1 MKDIPPQI
9 FVIYFRFEAKVD
21 KLANREKFMTTR
33 LVQENIHLILASG
46 SPRRKDL
53 LESIG
58 VRFVVI
64 PSDVDETFLP
74 SETPIEGVK
83 RLSLEKA
90 LEISAKYPG
99 YWIIGADTV
108 VVIDGKVLGK
118 PVDEDDAKIML
129 RSLNGTT
136 HVVYTG
142 FSLVNS
148 LWVEKAV
155 TGCSRSEVFIR
166 SMSDEEIDEY
176 VASGEPMDKAGAYAI
191 QGLGSA
197 LVQSINGSYTNVVG
211 LPLCEVAREL
221 KRLNVYDFLKAP
233 RS

>member
-1 MKDIPPQI
+1 MNSKP
-9 FVIYFRFEAKVD
+9 
-21 KLANREKFMTTR
+21 
-33 LVQENIHLILASG
+33 VQKNVHLILASG

-58 VRFVVI
+58 VSFEII

-74 SETPIEGVK
+74 FENPIEGVK
-83 RLSLEKA
+83 RLSFEKA
-90 LEISAKYPG
+90 REVSQNYPG

-108 VVIDGKVLGK
+108 VVIDGRVLGK
-118 PVDEDDAKIML
+118 PVDEDEAKIML

-136 HVVYTG
+136 HEVYTG

-148 LWVEKAV
+148 QCMEKAV

-166 SMSDEEIDEY
+166 SLSADEIDEY
-176 VASGEPMDKAGAYAI
+176 VATGEPMDKAGAYAI
-191 QGLGSA
+191 QGLGA
-197 LVQSINGSYTNVVG
+197 AIVQSVNGSYTNVVG
-211 LPLCEVAREL
+211 LPLCEVAHEL

-233 RS
+233 KP

>member
-1 MKDIPPQI
+1 
-9 FVIYFRFEAKVD
+9 
-21 KLANREKFMTTR
+21 MTSR
-33 LVQENIHLILASG
+33 LLQKNIHLILASG

-58 VRFVVI
+58 VRFQVI
-64 PSDVDETFLP
+64 PSDVDETFFP
-74 SETPIEGVK
+74 CETPIEGVK

-90 LEISAKYPG
+90 REISVNYPG

-118 PVDEDDAKIML
+118 PVDEDEAKVML
-129 RSLNGTT
+129 RSLNGAT
-136 HVVYTG
+136 HEVYTG

-148 LWVEKAV
+148 QCEEQTV
-155 TGCSRSEVFIR
+155 TGFSRSEVFIR
-166 SMSDEEIDEY
+166 SMSDDEIDEY

-191 QGLGSA
+191 QGLGAA
-197 LVQSINGSYTNVVG
+197 LVQSVNGSYTNVVG

-221 KRLNVYDFLKAP
+221 KRLNVYDFLKVP
-233 RS
+233 RP